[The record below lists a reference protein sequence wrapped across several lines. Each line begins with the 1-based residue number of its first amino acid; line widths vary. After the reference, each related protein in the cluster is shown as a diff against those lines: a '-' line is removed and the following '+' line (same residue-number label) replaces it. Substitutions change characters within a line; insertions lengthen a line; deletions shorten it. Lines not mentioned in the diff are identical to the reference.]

1 MINIP
6 ELPVGRG
13 LSYKKGVADGLLD
26 EKRFENDIPDGHSK
40 AYRDGSLYGQQ
51 LKEEIARKVKV

>member
-26 EKRFENDIPDGHSK
+26 EERFKNDIPDGHDK
-40 AYRDGSLYGQQ
+40 AYRDGLLHGQQ
-51 LKEEIARKVKV
+51 LKEEVAKKVKT